1 MEYYNMF
8 YNDTALSG
16 SSPALTCAYHF
27 FGPDH
32 LLFGSDAPFD
42 TEQGARLIRETIEA
56 IEGMDISD
64 RDKQKIF
71 GENAEKLLHL
81 PV

>member
-1 MEYYNMF
+1 MF

-16 SSPALTCAYHF
+16 SSSALTCAYDF
-27 FGPDH
+27 FGPEH

-42 TEQGARLIRETIEA
+42 TEQGARLIRQTIEA
-56 IEGMDISD
+56 IEEMDIPV

-71 GENAEKLLHL
+71 EENAGKLLHL